1 MANNWCAIRFTFS
14 YSGTVKNKLKINASI
29 SITEY
34 LNISLQGYKSFKFHL
49 FKESQLEFDYAVNIY
64 SQTDIEFK
72 VLVCSTNKK
81 NEKWRDISKEITD
94 MMNSEEE
101 NDQNS
106 LVAQMK

>member
-1 MANNWCAIRFTFS
+1 M
-14 YSGTVKNKLKINASI
+14 
-29 SITEY
+29 
-34 LNISLQGYKSFKFHL
+34 
-49 FKESQLEFDYAVNIY
+49 EFDYAVNIY